1 MIYERF
7 AVGARVIAL
16 GVLAL
21 CASCGGGGDSG
32 GSGGGSPP
40 PPPPPPPPVIGIGTA
55 GGTVTEA
62 SGAKVVVPAGA
73 LAAQTNIAVTQSS
86 SGAPALPAGVI
97 AFGPIYAFT
106 PHGTTFGAPVTITV
120 PFDATKVP
128 AGTTPVLY
136 KTNAAQTEWAEVA
149 GATVTGASMSAAV
162 TGFSFTFVGPIQPPP
177 LEKGAPKRDWIV
189 IEFRRNRSV
198 VEPLTDIDN
207 QTGGLLEKDYDF
219 GPKLMLDPGVPLPDI
234 LPREFRATGHI
245 FSSPGGGSYSV
256 SNEAPVS
263 RGGLDV
269 AGSIIELNQSQSY
282 LKNAASAK
290 LSLVVTQARLEA
302 FDNAAA
308 NPGPCARPGPRCFD
322 QKYGQIVYQVTAITK
337 PSAAHPAVR
346 KLFVGQG
353 SMNLAGWRG
362 HWTSSLDA
370 GSVTPIWT
378 DQTVQTDLNV
388 DAADGRHARVSLTKA
403 LTVPIDISSVDV
415 NEEFTLLVHVNNYVF
430 DGRPAPEAN
439 YLGAFMRDPTLI
451 NGDMQLIIEG
461 LVPTDSPTEPPV
473 DDPNLP
479 AECRAQPA
487 AGRLQFASPSYS
499 VPEGVGPDG
508 IDLLVMRVGGSAG
521 EVSAT
526 VNTSN
531 GTASAPLDYQSVSQT
546 ISYKDG
552 EITPHFVNVPL
563 VYSTDDEGN
572 KTFTVTLSAPTG
584 CATLGQTTS
593 VVTIL
598 DDTRP
603 VPAAPIFSLG
613 GTVTGLAGSGLMLR
627 TDALDQVQPSG
638 NGAFTFPVLQ
648 IDGAAY
654 NVSVAAQPA
663 NPVQTCTV
671 TNGSGTIAGASVNN
685 ILVSCVTPPPPSG
698 LDPTFGSQG
707 RAFSTIASAHVLAQQ
722 RDGKL
727 LALGGLVLTR
737 FNADGTL
744 DTAFGSGG
752 KVDIVAN
759 GGAQDKMTGLAVQ
772 VDDKIIVVGNTSFP
786 TIPNDDFVALR
797 FNPDGSTDTS
807 FGTGGKVVTDF
818 EGHFDQA
825 KAVLVRRDGTI
836 VVAGNAQIQK
846 TINAGGIPTVGLDQD
861 FGVVGYLSDGTPDP
875 AFGSDG
881 KATADAG
888 GNDYVNAAALQFGGN
903 FVVVGRATVSGGTGN
918 PDMAVARFFANGS
931 VDTGFGTDG
940 SVRIDYAN
948 GVVPENFGGGL
959 TDEALDVAVRSDDKI
974 LVAGYALITGNVSVP
989 ALVRLTTT
997 GALDQNIGP
1006 GVSSTINRVNG
1017 IALQKDER
1025 IVIAGT
1031 GNGDFGLERFTVD
1044 GNLDTTFG
1052 LRGLLTVDFFGAV
1065 DEAFDVLVQ
1074 SDGKIVAGGVAR
1086 NGTGGGAGLVRVL
1099 P

>member
-16 GVLAL
+16 VCLVL
-21 CASCGGGGDSG
+21 CASGGGGEH
-32 GSGGGSPP
+32 SGGGGATTP
-40 PPPPPPPPVIGIGTA
+40 PPPPPPPPVIVTGIGAT

-86 SGAPALPAGVI
+86 NGAPALPAGVTN
-97 AFGPIYAFT
+97 FGPIYAFT
-106 PHGTTFGAPVTITV
+106 PHGTTFAAPVTITV
-120 PFDATKVP
+120 PFDPTKVP

-136 KTNAAQTEWAEVA
+136 KTNAAQSEWAEVA
-149 GATVTGASMSAAV
+149 GATVSGASMSGAV
-162 TGFSFTFVGPIQPPP
+162 TSFSFLFVGPIQPPA

-207 QTGGLLEKDYDF
+207 QNGGLLEKDYDF
-219 GPKLMLDPGVPLPDI
+219 GPKLLLDPGVPLPEI

-263 RGGLDV
+263 RGDLDV
-269 AGSIIELNQSQSY
+269 AGSVMELNQSQSY
-282 LKNAASAK
+282 LKNAATAK

-302 FDNAAA
+302 FDNAEA

-337 PSAAHPAVR
+337 PSAAHPTVR
-346 KLFVGQG
+346 KLFVGEG
-353 SMNLAGWRG
+353 AMKLAGWRG
-362 HWTSSLDA
+362 HWTSNLD
-370 GSVTPIWT
+370 GGPVTPIWT
-378 DQTVQTDLNV
+378 DKNVQTDLDV
-388 DAADGRHARVSLTKA
+388 EAAGGRHARVSLIKA

-451 NGDMQLIIEG
+451 DGDMHLVIEG

-487 AGRLQFASPSYS
+487 AGALQFAFPSYS

-508 IDLLVMRVGGSAG
+508 IDLLVTRVGGSAG
-521 EVSAT
+521 EVTAT

-531 GTASAPLDYQSVSQT
+531 GTASAPSDYQSVSST
-546 ISYKDG
+546 VTFKDG
-552 EITPHFVNVPL
+552 DIAPRFINVPL
-563 VYSTDDEGN
+563 VYSTDAEGD
-572 KTFTVTLSAPTG
+572 KSFTVTLSAPTG

-603 VPAAPIFSLG
+603 VPAARIFSLG

-627 TDALDQVQPSG
+627 TDAFDQVQPSG

-648 IDGAAY
+648 SDGTVY
-654 NVSVAAQPA
+654 SISVAAQPA
-663 NPVQTCTV
+663 NPVQVCTV
-671 TNGSGTIAGASVNN
+671 ANGTGTIAGASVNN
-685 ILVSCVTPPPPSG
+685 ILVNCVTPPPPSG
-698 LDPTFGSQG
+698 LDLTFGSQG
-707 RAFSTIASAHVLAQQ
+707 RAFSTIGSARVLAQQ

-737 FNADGTL
+737 YNTDGTP

-752 KVDIVAN
+752 KVDIVTN
-759 GGAQDKMTGLAVQ
+759 GSQTDKMTAMLVQ
-772 VDDKIIVVGNTSFP
+772 PDGKIVVVGYTSPP
-786 TIPNDDFVALR
+786 TVPNENFITLR
-797 FNPDGSTDTS
+797 YNADGTEDTS
-807 FGTGGKVVTDF
+807 FGLSGRIVTDF
-818 EGHFDQA
+818 EGHFDRA
-825 KAVLVRRDGTI
+825 TAVLLQRDDKI
-836 VVAGNAQIQK
+836 VVVGQAQIEK
-846 TINAGGIPTVGLDQD
+846 LVDLGPIHALVTDQD
-861 FGVVGYLSDGTPDP
+861 FAAVRYLPDGSTDQ
-875 AFGSDG
+875 AFGTNG
-881 KATADAG
+881 KATLDAG
-888 GNDYVNAAALQFGGN
+888 GLDYVNAAALQFDGGI
-903 FVVVGRATVSGGTGN
+903 VVVGRVTVADGTGN
-918 PDMAVARFFANGS
+918 PDMAVVRFLANGGG
-931 VDTGFGTDG
+931 DPGFGA
-940 SVRIDYAN
+940 VRIDYAS
-948 GVVPENFGGGL
+948 GVVPGTFNGGD
-959 TDEALDVAVRSDDKI
+959 TDEALDVAIQSNGKI
-974 LVAGYALITGNVSVP
+974 LVAGYALTGTSHIRVA

-997 GALDQNIGP
+997 GALERNIGP
-1006 GVSSTINRVNG
+1006 SISPTIDRVNG
-1017 IALQKDER
+1017 ITLQRDGG

-1031 GNGDFGLERFTVD
+1031 GDGDFGLERFTAD
-1044 GNLDTTFG
+1044 GEVDTTFG
-1052 LRGLLTVDFFGAV
+1052 SRGLMTVDFFGAV
-1065 DEAFDVLVQ
+1065 DEAFDVLIQ
-1074 SDGKIVAGGVAR
+1074 ADDKIVAGGVAR
-1086 NGTGGGAGLVRVL
+1086 NGTSGGVGLVRVL